1 MSKYEVF
8 SRPKTRKYGP
18 EKNPCLDTFHGVDDS
33 EDDSALKVAWQISFR
48 GLVAYKPVAYKTV
61 AYEKKLYPHISNW
74 SIFLEVKPQHKSD
87 KWRCFCE
94 KHERRIKIWRKM
106 KTNHI

>member
-18 EKNPCLDTFHGVDDS
+18 EKNPYLDTSHAVDDS

-48 GLVAYKPVAYKTV
+48 GLVAYKPVAY
-61 AYEKKLYPHISNW
+61 EKKLYPYISNW

-94 KHERRIKIWRKM
+94 KHERRRIKI
-106 KTNHI
+106 